1 MLRVLVADDHQ
12 MVREGLGQLLHWVD
26 DIELVG
32 SANDGGDAARQAEIT
47 RPDLVLMDLEMPGV
61 DGVEGTRR
69 VLEVAPLTRVVILTA
84 FADRDRLDA
93 AFDAGAVGYVLKDGE
108 PAALMDAI
116 RELAVAAPTL

>member
-32 SANDGGDAARQAEIT
+32 SANDGADAARQAEIT

-116 RELAVAAPTL
+116 WELAVAAPTL